1 MNAPE
6 QRLLPLANADALW
19 AEMQATESQDRL
31 CGLWLRWLA
40 GLLPACTS
48 AVVLLDDGSG
58 KLSTVATLPEGSDG
72 QLLQKSAV
80 QAVELRALA
89 ILPQGRA
96 HELALP
102 LLLEGQPRGVVALL
116 LQGGDRPGES
126 GHAGDAGAVW
136 QAVATLRWGMG
147 WLRAALLQGGQR
159 DAAAAAQLARAR
171 LALDLVLAVLNE
183 PAFKPAAMVVSSQ
196 LARAFD
202 CSMVQLGWSEAP
214 GTRLVAR
221 SDSAWHERR
230 ADPVRLAEQAMD
242 EALDQALSVALP
254 APNQGEG
261 IVARSA
267 AAHYLQVA
275 KVAAVLTVPLAAHG
289 PQVGALLFER
299 AEPFSAEDVD
309 AAETLAQVLG
319 PLLLLR
325 HQGDESVWAHLRRK
339 WHGWLA
345 WTLGQRHAGWKLLGG
360 SLALLLALTAV
371 WPVTHRISAPA
382 LIEGQTQRAAVVPF
396 GGFILSA
403 QARAGDTVK
412 TGQVLATLDDRDLR
426 LQRQRWEADFEVATR
441 REREALASADRV
453 AMRQASA
460 QAESAQAQLALVL
473 EQLQRLEIR
482 APFDGVV
489 VKGDLSQRLGSP
501 VEVGEVLFELAPL
514 EAWRVIVK
522 VDERDI
528 GRVQPGQRGELVL
541 AGLPGQYFGLQA
553 QRVLSVA
560 EAEEGRNQ
568 FRVEAGLDSQATRL
582 RPGMEGVAKIEV
594 GEASLLWVWTHRL
607 TDWLQRTLW
616 EWSP

>member
-19 AEMQATESQDRL
+19 AEMQSTDSRERL
-31 CGLWLRWLA
+31 CSLWLRWLA
-40 GLLPACTS
+40 GLLPACSS

-58 KLSTVATLPEGSDG
+58 ALVTTAVWPEGLDG

-89 ILPQGRA
+89 IHSQAQA

-102 LLLEGQPRGVVALL
+102 LLLGGQVRGVVALL
-116 LQGGDRPGES
+116 LQGGDKP
-126 GHAGDAGAVW
+126 ADTGAVW
-136 QAVATLRWGMG
+136 QAAATLRWGMG
-147 WLRAALLQGGQR
+147 WLRAALLAGVQR
-159 DAAAAAQLARAR
+159 DAASAQQLARAR
-171 LALDLVLAVLNE
+171 LALDLALGVLNE
-183 PAFKPAAMVVSSQ
+183 PAFKPAAMLVCSQ
-196 LARAFD
+196 LTRAFD
-202 CSMVQLGWSEAP
+202 CSMVQLGWAEDA

-221 SDSAWHERR
+221 SDSSWHERR

-242 EALDQALSVALP
+242 EALDQAMSVALP
-254 APNQGEG
+254 PPGEATG

-267 AAHYLQVA
+267 AEGYRQVA
-275 KVAAVLTVPLAAHG
+275 RVAAVLTVPLAAHG

-299 AEPFSAEDVD
+299 HQPFSPDDVD

-325 HQGDESVWAHLRRK
+325 HQGEESVWGHLRRK
-339 WHGWLA
+339 WRGWLA
-345 WTLGQRHAGWKLLGG
+345 WAFGQRHAGWKLLGG
-360 SLALLLALTAV
+360 SLALLLTLTAV
-371 WPVTHRISAPA
+371 WPVTHRVSAPA
-382 LIEGQTQRAAVVPF
+382 VIEGQTQRAAVVPF
-396 GGFILSA
+396 AGFIQSA

-412 TGQVLATLDDRDLR
+412 AGQVLATLDDRDLR
-426 LQRQRWEADFEVATR
+426 LQRQRWEADFEVASR
-441 REREALASADRV
+441 REREALSDADRV
-453 AMRQASA
+453 AMRQAAA

-489 VKGDLSQRLGSP
+489 VQGDLSQRLGSP

-528 GRVQPGQRGELVL
+528 GRVLPGQGGELVL
-541 AGLPGQYFGLQA
+541 AGLPGQRFGLQT

-560 EAEEGRNQ
+560 EAEEGRNH
-568 FRVEAGLDSQATRL
+568 FRVEAGLDGQATRL

-616 EWSP
+616 DWSP

>member
-1 MNAPE
+1 LTTTA
-6 QRLLPLANADALW
+6 A
-19 AEMQATESQDRL
+19 
-31 CGLWLRWLA
+31 
-40 GLLPACTS
+40 
-48 AVVLLDDGSG
+48 
-58 KLSTVATLPEGSDG
+58 LPEGNDG
-72 QLLQKSAV
+72 QSLQKSAV

-89 ILPQGRA
+89 ILPQGQA

-102 LLLEGQPRGVVALL
+102 LVMDGQARGVVALL
-116 LQGGDRPGES
+116 LQGSGKPGDT
-126 GHAGDAGAVW
+126 GAVW
-136 QAVATLRWGMG
+136 QAAATLRWGMG
-147 WLRAALLQGGQR
+147 WLRAALLEGGQR
-159 DAAAAAQLARAR
+159 EAAAATQLARAR
-171 LALDLVLAVLNE
+171 LALDLALAVLNE
-183 PAFKPAAMVVSSQ
+183 PAFKPAAMVVSSH

-202 CSMVQLGWSEAP
+202 CSMVQLGWCEPA

-242 EALDQALSVALP
+242 EALDQAQSVALP
-254 APNQGEG
+254 PSGTSEGQGGGEG
-261 IVARSA
+261 SEVSHSLVARSA
-267 AAHYLQVA
+267 AEHYRQVA
-275 KVAAVLTVPLAAHG
+275 KVATVLTVPLVAHG

-299 AEPFSAEDVD
+299 TEAFSVEDVD

-319 PLLLLR
+319 PLLQLR

-339 WHGWLA
+339 AKGWLA
-345 WTLGQRHAGWKLLGG
+345 WALGQKHSGWKLLGG
-360 SLALLLALTAV
+360 TLALVLALTAV
-371 WPVTHRISAPA
+371 WPVTYRVSAPA

-396 GGFILSA
+396 DGFIQGA
-403 QARAGDTVK
+403 QARAGDTVRG
-412 TGQVLATLDDRDLR
+412 GQVLATLDDRDLR

-441 REREALASADRV
+441 REREALSTADRV
-453 AMRQASA
+453 AMRQAAA
-460 QAESAQAQLALVL
+460 QAESAQAQLALVM
-473 EQLQRLEIR
+473 ERLQRLEIR
-482 APFDGVV
+482 APFDGVI

-501 VEVGEVLFELAPL
+501 VEMGDVLFELAPL

-528 GRVQPGQRGELVL
+528 GRVQAGQSGELVL
-541 AGLPGQYFGLQA
+541 AGLPGQVFNLQT

-568 FRVEAGLDSQATRL
+568 FRVEAGLDSQAARL

-607 TDWLQRTLW
+607 TDWLQRMLW

>member
-19 AEMQATESQDRL
+19 AELQATDSRERL
-31 CGLWLRWLA
+31 CSLWLRWLA
-40 GLLPACTS
+40 GLLPACSS

-58 KLSTVATLPEGSDG
+58 KLVTVASLPEGNDG
-72 QLLQKSAV
+72 QALQKSAV

-89 ILPQGRA
+89 ILPQSQS

-102 LLLEGQPRGVVALL
+102 LLMGGQPRGVVALL
-116 LQGGDRPGES
+116 LQGGTQPART
-126 GHAGDAGAVW
+126 AGDPAAVW
-136 QAVATLRWGMG
+136 QAAATLRWGMG
-147 WLRAALLQGGQR
+147 WLRAALLDGSQR
-159 DAAAAAQLARAR
+159 DAAAAQQLARAR
-171 LALDLVLAVLNE
+171 LALDLALAVLNE
-183 PAFKPAAMVVSSQ
+183 PAFKPAAMLVSSQ

-202 CSMVQLGWSEAP
+202 CSMVQLGWSEPA
-214 GTRLVAR
+214 GIRLVAR

-242 EALDQALSVALP
+242 EALDQALAVALP
-254 APNQGEG
+254 PVDDGGG
-261 IVARSA
+261 IVARA
-267 AAHYLQVA
+267 AAEHYRQVA

-299 AEPFSAEDVD
+299 TAPFSAEDVD
-309 AAETLAQVLG
+309 AAETLAQVLA
-319 PLLLLR
+319 PLLQLR
-325 HQGDESVWAHLRRK
+325 HQGEESVWAHLRRK
-339 WHGWLA
+339 WHAWLA
-345 WTLGQRHAGWKLLGG
+345 WAFGQRHAGWKLLG
-360 SLALLLALTAV
+360 STLALLLALTAL
-371 WPVTHRISAPA
+371 WPVTHRVSAPA
-382 LIEGQTQRAAVVPF
+382 LVEGQTQRAAAVPF
-396 GGFILSA
+396 DGFILSA
-403 QARAGDTVK
+403 QARAGDTVR

-441 REREALASADRV
+441 REREALANADRV
-453 AMRQASA
+453 AMRQAAA

-473 EQLQRLEIR
+473 EQLRRLEIR

-489 VKGDLSQRLGSP
+489 VRGDLSQRLGSP

-528 GRVQPGQRGELVL
+528 GRVQPGQPGELVL
-541 AGLPGQYFGLQA
+541 AGLPGQRFGLQT

-582 RPGMEGVAKIEV
+582 RPGMEGVAKISV

>member
-1 MNAPE
+1 M
-6 QRLLPLANADALW
+6 PLANADALW
-19 AEMQATESQDRL
+19 AEMQATGSRERL
-31 CGLWLRWLA
+31 CSLWLRWLS
-40 GLLPACTS
+40 GLLPACS
-48 AVVLLDDGSG
+48 AAVVLLDDGSG
-58 KLSTVATLPEGSDG
+58 KLVTAATVPEGHDG
-72 QLLQKSAV
+72 QALQKSAV

-89 ILPQGRA
+89 ILPQGQS

-116 LQGGDRPGES
+116 LQGGNKAADS
-126 GHAGDAGAVW
+126 AAVW
-136 QAVATLRWGMG
+136 QAAATLRWGMG
-147 WLRAALLQGGQR
+147 WLRAALLEGGQR
-159 DAAAAAQLARAR
+159 DALATQQLSRAR
-171 LALDLVLAVLNE
+171 LALDLALAVLNE

-196 LARAFD
+196 LARAFN
-202 CSMVQLGWSEAP
+202 CSMVQLGWSEAA

-242 EALDQALSVALP
+242 EALDQALPVALP
-254 APNQGEG
+254 PMEKSEG

-267 AAHYLQVA
+267 AEHYRRVA

-299 AEPFSAEDVD
+299 AEPFSADDVE

-325 HQGDESVWAHLRRK
+325 HQGEESVWAHLRRK
-339 WHGWLA
+339 FKAWLA
-345 WTLGQRHAGWKLLGG
+345 WGLGQRHAGWKLLGG
-360 SLALLLALTAV
+360 SLAMLLAFTAV
-371 WPVTHRISAPA
+371 WPVTHRVSAPA
-382 LIEGQTQRAAVVPF
+382 LIEGQTQRAATVPF
-396 GGFILSA
+396 AGFILSA
-403 QARAGDTVK
+403 QARAGDAVK
-412 TGQVLATLDDRDLR
+412 AGQVLATLDDRDLR

-441 REREALASADRV
+441 REREALATADRV
-453 AMRQASA
+453 AMRQAAA

-489 VKGDLSQRLGSP
+489 VQGDLSQRLGSP

-528 GRVQPGQRGELVL
+528 GRVQPGQAGELVL
-541 AGLPGQYFGLQA
+541 AGLPGQLFALQT

-568 FRVEAGLDSQATRL
+568 FRVEAGLDSPATRL
-582 RPGMEGVAKIEV
+582 RPGMEGVAKIAV

-607 TDWLQRTLW
+607 TDWLQRTWW